1 MVVEAI
7 RDDSD
12 VDGEGEL
19 RNGRV
24 SREGR
29 VEARQLQQDCQDSSR
44 RKDRRIGVDMRKLFT
59 NL

>member
-1 MVVEAI
+1 
-7 RDDSD
+7 
-12 VDGEGEL
+12 L